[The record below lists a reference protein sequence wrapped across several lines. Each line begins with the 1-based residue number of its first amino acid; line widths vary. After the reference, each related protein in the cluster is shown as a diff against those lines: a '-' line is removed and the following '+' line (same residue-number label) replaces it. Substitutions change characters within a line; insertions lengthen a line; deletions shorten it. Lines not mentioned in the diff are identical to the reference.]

1 MLASFAF
8 YFFRIH
14 LLAGL
19 LLTNTSTRLLYFKLA
34 KALCSHLN
42 RNDLWTMQSC
52 CFFVIVN
59 VSFVT
64 QEQNIY
70 TVFTCSGLL
79 TWCFPPPPISF
90 SSLLFV
96 LATILWKYTPN
107 IIEVKC
113 SCTMLYNWTSP
124 QHDMHRLHFSAQTH
138 TMVHLKTLVCLPRF
152 HLFHAFKDNT

>member
-59 VSFVT
+59 VSLSPKNKIFIQYLPAV
-64 QEQNIY
+64 
-70 TVFTCSGLL
+70 VSLL
-79 TWCFPPPPISF
+79 DAPPRPISF